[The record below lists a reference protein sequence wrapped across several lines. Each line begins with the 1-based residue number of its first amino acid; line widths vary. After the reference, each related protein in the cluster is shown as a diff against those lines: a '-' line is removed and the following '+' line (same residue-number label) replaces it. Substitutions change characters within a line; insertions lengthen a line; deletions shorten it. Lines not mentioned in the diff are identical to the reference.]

1 MGKDLERMC
10 RVLNNKIPV
19 VIAEGKRRPEVPM
32 QAAKLASEGGIIL
45 RQHIPIYTHWK
56 EYKKDEAPLK
66 NYMGKVAVKFTMDT
80 NNNAMKSA
88 CADLL
93 KCGQRQMRHKLKKE
107 YFDGVP
113 ANQVRTTSP
122 INSMTDEQWK
132 ALVTMWSNPKHKVW
146 SYMLL
151 NHL

>member
-56 EYKKDEAPLK
+56 EYKNDEAALK
-66 NYMGKVAVKFTMDT
+66 DYMGKVAVSKVF
-80 NNNAMKSA
+80 
-88 CADLL
+88 
-93 KCGQRQMRHKLKKE
+93 
-107 YFDGVP
+107 
-113 ANQVRTTSP
+113 
-122 INSMTDEQWK
+122 
-132 ALVTMWSNPKHKVW
+132 SNKVIDF
-146 SYMLL
+146 
-151 NHL
+151 NF